1 MSAAT
6 PCSAWPQRP
15 LLRAGVV
22 APDST
27 PARVAALDEQ
37 RALRSTLG
45 RFATGVAIVTA
56 RDGEGPPWGLTIN
69 SFASISLDPPLV
81 QWSLAAAAASRPVFQ
96 RAAFHAIN
104 VLAAS
109 QGALARRFSARD
121 VDRFAGVPLRNGPHG
136 AVLIEG
142 ALAHFVGRVCA
153 RREIGDHL
161 VFVSEVR
168 HHRIG
173 PGEPLVFYAGR
184 YWTPGRPVD
193 VASAPARTSESAL
206 LSSP

>member
-1 MSAAT
+1 MA
-6 PCSAWPQRP
+6 PCSASSQRP
-15 LLRAGVV
+15 LLPA
-22 APDST
+22 AMTADST
-27 PARVAALDEQ
+27 LARVAALDEQ

-56 RDGEGPPWGLTIN
+56 RDGERPPWGLTIN

-81 QWSLAAAAASRPVFQ
+81 QWSLAAAAASRPVFE

-109 QGALARRFSARD
+109 QGALARRFAARE
-121 VDRFAGVPLRNGPHG
+121 VDRFAGVSLRNGPHG

-142 ALAHFVGRVCA
+142 ALVHLVCRVCA

-161 VFVSEVR
+161 VFVSEVV
-168 HHRIG
+168 HHRIA

-184 YWTPGRPVD
+184 YWTSMRVGQ
-193 VASAPARTSESAL
+193 APA
-206 LSSP
+206 